1 MKFKKNL
8 ALVLAMS
15 MLASVALAG
24 CGNSS
29 SSNSADDIDATQA
42 DYLNLD
48 GTLPIIKD
56 QAAFEEANGGKLTMM
71 IVNDASRTV
80 PVGDLAMVQRWK
92 EDTGIEFDWQTI
104 PSDSAAEKLSL
115 LLTSGDDLPDAFWNF
130 KDGQSSV
137 YAVQYGDQDV
147 FIPTQDLI
155 NTYCPT
161 VVKLLE
167 DNPQYQKEIVTP
179 DGNMY
184 GFPYVEQMKGLV
196 LTSGPLLIN
205 QDWLDQVGM
214 DLPTTVDEFTEVLY
228 AFKEAGDL
236 NGNGEADEVPA
247 LTMFGPEEIDTFG
260 SYNMFYRFTGCFGQA
275 DSYCYGN
282 YMADHLAVIDG
293 TITFTGMDE
302 SIRKTADY
310 FHQLYVD
317 GMFNVDCFESTST
330 TNYTNNE
337 LIQSE
342 AKAGVVGVWSD
353 MTITDNNVRHQYVA
367 VPQLTGEDGGL
378 SGFPLNY
385 SEMQDTSN
393 TCITTECKFPEVI
406 ACFVE
411 YLVSDPSLSVQS
423 NWGAVGYNYYEDE
436 NGKLCFNLD
445 ENGDIIPVD
454 PYTSFGEMRTNTTP
468 CRGSMIV
475 LDEYYD
481 TVCEYT
487 YDAVNLLEFQYVN
500 GKEEQL
506 SRGTNIPKMM
516 FTVEE
521 NQRLNQIQ
529 PIISDIV
536 DRYVATS
543 VQNGTDDASWD
554 QYLADL
560 KAAGVDELVQIFQTA
575 YDRVSGTG
583 STDAASS
590 EAASDGE

>member
-1 MKFKKNL
+1 MKFRKNL

-15 MLASVALAG
+15 MLATAALSG
-24 CGNSS
+24 CGNSGD
-29 SSNSADDIDATQA
+29 NSADNIDATQA

-56 QAAFEEANGGKLTMM
+56 AAAFEEANGGKLSMM
-71 IVNDASRTV
+71 IINDAARTV
-80 PVGDLAMVQRWK
+80 EVKDLAMVQRWK
-92 EDTGIEFDWQTI
+92 EDTGIEFDWQVI
-104 PSDSAAEKLSL
+104 AADGAAEKLSL
-115 LLTSGDDLPDAFWNF
+115 TLTAGDELPDAFWNF
-130 KDGQSSV
+130 IGGLSGQ
-137 YAVQYGDQDV
+137 YAVQYAEQDV

-155 NTYCPT
+155 NEYCPT
-161 VVKLLE
+161 LVQILE

-184 GFPYVEQMKGLV
+184 GFPYIEQMKGLV
-196 LTSGPLLIN
+196 MTSGPLLIN
-205 QDWLDQVGM
+205 QNWLDQVGM
-214 DLPTTVDEFTEVLY
+214 DLPTTVDEFTDILY

-236 NGNGEADEVPA
+236 NGNGEADEIPA
-247 LTMFGPEEIDTFG
+247 LTMFGPEEIDQFG

-282 YMADHLAVIDG
+282 YLADHLAVIDG
-293 TITFTGMDE
+293 KITFTGMNE

-310 FHQLYVD
+310 FHQLYAD
-317 GMFNVDCFESTST
+317 GLLNVNCFESTST
-330 TNYTNNE
+330 TNYTNSE
-337 LIQSE
+337 LIQTE
-342 AKAGVVGVWSD
+342 AKAGVVGVWTD
-353 MTITDNNVRHQYVA
+353 MQITDNKVRHEYVA

-385 SEMQDTSN
+385 SEMQDTSD

-411 YLVSDPSLSVQS
+411 YLISDPSLSVQS

-436 NGKLCFNLD
+436 NGMLCFNLD

-454 PYTSFGEMRTNTTP
+454 PYTSFGDMRTNTTP
-468 CRGSMIV
+468 ARGSMIV

-481 TVCEYT
+481 TVCQYT
-487 YDAVNLLEFQYVN
+487 YDAVNLLEFQKVN

-506 SRGTNIPKMM
+506 SRGTNVPKLLM
-516 FTVEE
+516 TVEE

-529 PIISDIV
+529 PVISDIV

-543 VQNGTDDASWD
+543 VQNGTDDASWN
-554 QYLADL
+554 QYLSDL
-560 KAAGVDELVQIFQTA
+560 EAAGVNELVEIFQGA
-575 YDRVSGTG
+575 YDRASGTAD
-583 STDAASS
+583 SA
-590 EAASDGE
+590 E

>member
-1 MKFKKNL
+1 MKFRKNL

-15 MLASVALAG
+15 MLATAALSG
-24 CGNSS
+24 CGNSGD
-29 SSNSADDIDATQA
+29 NSADNIDATQA

-56 QAAFEEANGGKLTMM
+56 AAAFEEANGGKLSMM
-71 IVNDASRTV
+71 IINDAARTV
-80 PVGDLAMVQRWK
+80 EVKDLAMVQRWK
-92 EDTGIEFDWQTI
+92 EDTGIEFDWQVI
-104 PSDSAAEKLSL
+104 AADGAAEKLSL
-115 LLTSGDDLPDAFWNF
+115 TLTAGDELPDAFWNF
-130 KDGQSSV
+130 IGGLSGQ
-137 YAVQYGDQDV
+137 YAVQYAEQDV

-155 NTYCPT
+155 NEYCPT
-161 VVKLLE
+161 LVQILE

-184 GFPYVEQMKGLV
+184 GFPYIEQMKGLV
-196 LTSGPLLIN
+196 MTSGPLLIN
-205 QDWLDQVGM
+205 QNWLDQVGM
-214 DLPTTVDEFTEVLY
+214 DLPTTVDEFTDILY

-236 NGNGEADEVPA
+236 NGNGEADEIPA
-247 LTMFGPEEIDTFG
+247 LTMFGPEEIDQFG

-282 YMADHLAVIDG
+282 YLADHLAVIDG
-293 TITFTGMDE
+293 KITFTGMNE

-317 GMFNVDCFESTST
+317 GMFNVDCFESTNT

-337 LIQSE
+337 LIQDV

-353 MTITDNNVRHQYVA
+353 MTITNNDVRHEYVA
-367 VPQLTGEDGGL
+367 IPQLTGEDGGL

-385 SEMQDTSN
+385 SEMQDTS
-393 TCITTECKFPEVI
+393 TTNISVECKFPQVI

-411 YLVSDPSLSVQS
+411 YLVSNPSLSVQS

-506 SRGTNIPKMM
+506 ARGTNVPKMM
-516 FTVEE
+516 FTLEE
-521 NQRLNQIQ
+521 SQRLNQIQ
-529 PIISDIV
+529 PVISDIV

-543 VQNGTDDASWD
+543 VQNGTDDATWN
-554 QYLADL
+554 QYLSDL
-560 KAAGVDELVQIFQTA
+560 EANGVNELVEIFQGA
-575 YDRVSGTG
+575 YDRVNGTAD
-583 STDAASS
+583 SA
-590 EAASDGE
+590 E

>member
-1 MKFKKNL
+1 MKFRKNL

-15 MLASVALAG
+15 MLATAALSG
-24 CGNSS
+24 CGNSGD
-29 SSNSADDIDATQA
+29 NSADNIDATQA

-56 QAAFEEANGGKLTMM
+56 AAAFEEANGGKLSMM
-71 IVNDASRTV
+71 IINDAARTV
-80 PVGDLAMVQRWK
+80 EVKDLAMVQRWK
-92 EDTGIEFDWQTI
+92 EDTGIEFDWQVI
-104 PSDSAAEKLSL
+104 AADGAAEKLSL
-115 LLTSGDDLPDAFWNF
+115 TLTAGDELPDAFWNF
-130 KDGQSSV
+130 IGGLSGQ
-137 YAVQYGDQDV
+137 YAVQYAEQDV

-155 NTYCPT
+155 NEYCPT
-161 VVKLLE
+161 LVQILE

-184 GFPYVEQMKGLV
+184 GFPYIEQMKGLV
-196 LTSGPLLIN
+196 MTSGPLLIN
-205 QDWLDQVGM
+205 QNWLDQVGM
-214 DLPTTVDEFTEVLY
+214 DLPTTVDEFTDILY

-236 NGNGEADEVPA
+236 NGNGEADEIPA
-247 LTMFGPEEIDTFG
+247 LTMFGPEEIDQFG

-282 YMADHLAVIDG
+282 YLADHLAVIDG
-293 TITFTGMDE
+293 KITFTGMNE

-310 FHQLYVD
+310 FHQLYAD
-317 GMFNVDCFESTST
+317 GLLNVNCFESTST
-330 TNYTNNE
+330 TNYTNSE
-337 LIQSE
+337 LIQTE
-342 AKAGVVGVWSD
+342 AKAGVVGVWTD
-353 MTITDNNVRHQYVA
+353 MQITDNNVRHEYVA

-385 SEMQDTSN
+385 SEMQDTSD

-411 YLVSDPSLSVQS
+411 YLISDPSLSVQS

-436 NGKLCFNLD
+436 NGMLCFNLD
-445 ENGDIIPVD
+445 ENGDIIPVE

-468 CRGSMIV
+468 ARGSMIV

-481 TVCEYT
+481 TVCQYT

-506 SRGTNIPKMM
+506 SRGTNVPKLLM
-516 FTVEE
+516 TVEE

-529 PIISDIV
+529 PVISDIV

-543 VQNGTDDASWD
+543 VQNGTDDASWN
-554 QYLADL
+554 QYLSDL
-560 KAAGVDELVQIFQTA
+560 EAAGVNELVEIFQGA
-575 YDRVSGTG
+575 YDRASGTAD
-583 STDAASS
+583 SA
-590 EAASDGE
+590 E

>member
-1 MKFKKNL
+1 MKFRKNL

-15 MLASVALAG
+15 MLATAALSG
-24 CGNSS
+24 CGNSGD
-29 SSNSADDIDATQA
+29 NSADNIDATQA

-56 QAAFEEANGGKLTMM
+56 AAAFEEANGGKLSMM
-71 IVNDASRTV
+71 IINDAARTV
-80 PVGDLAMVQRWK
+80 EVKDLAMVQRWK
-92 EDTGIEFDWQTI
+92 EDTGIEFDWQVI
-104 PSDSAAEKLSL
+104 AADGAAEKLSL
-115 LLTSGDDLPDAFWNF
+115 TLTAGDELPDAFWNF
-130 KDGQSSV
+130 IGGLSGQ
-137 YAVQYGDQDV
+137 YAVQYADQDV

-155 NTYCPT
+155 NEYCPT
-161 VVKLLE
+161 LVQILE

-184 GFPYVEQMKGLV
+184 GFPYIEQMKGLV
-196 LTSGPLLIN
+196 MTSGPLLIN
-205 QDWLDQVGM
+205 QNWLDQVGM
-214 DLPTTVDEFTEVLY
+214 DLPTTVDEFTDILY

-236 NGNGEADEVPA
+236 NGNGEADEIPA
-247 LTMFGPEEIDTFG
+247 LTMFGPEEIDQFG

-282 YMADHLAVIDG
+282 YLADHLAVIDG
-293 TITFTGMDE
+293 KITFTGMNE

-310 FHQLYVD
+310 FHQLYAD
-317 GMFNVDCFESTST
+317 GLLNVNCFESTST
-330 TNYTNNE
+330 TNYTNSE
-337 LIQSE
+337 LIQTE
-342 AKAGVVGVWSD
+342 AKAGVVGVWTD
-353 MTITDNNVRHQYVA
+353 MQITDNNVRHEYVA

-385 SEMQDTSN
+385 SEMQDTSD

-411 YLVSDPSLSVQS
+411 YLISDPSLSVQS

-436 NGKLCFNLD
+436 NGMLCFNLD
-445 ENGDIIPVD
+445 ENGDIIPVE

-468 CRGSMIV
+468 ARGSMIV

-481 TVCEYT
+481 TVCQYT
-487 YDAVNLLEFQYVN
+487 YDAVNLLEFQKVN

-506 SRGTNIPKMM
+506 SRGTNVPKLLM
-516 FTVEE
+516 TVEE

-529 PIISDIV
+529 PVISDIV

-543 VQNGTDDASWD
+543 VQNGTDDASWN
-554 QYLADL
+554 QYLSDL
-560 KAAGVDELVQIFQTA
+560 EAAGVNELVEIFQGA
-575 YDRVSGTG
+575 YDRASGTAD
-583 STDAASS
+583 SA
-590 EAASDGE
+590 E

>member
-15 MLASVALAG
+15 MLASAALAG

-29 SSNSADDIDATQA
+29 DNGSTAADGVDATQEEF
-42 DYLNLD
+42 LNLD

-56 QAAFEEANGGKLTMM
+56 AAAFEEANGGKLSML
-71 IVNDASRTV
+71 IIDDAARTV
-80 PVGDLAMVQRWK
+80 EVKDLAMVQRWK
-92 EDTGIEFDWQTI
+92 EDTGIEFDWQVI
-104 PSDSAAEKLSL
+104 PADGAAEKLSL
-115 LLTSGDDLPDAFWNF
+115 TLTAGGELPDAIWNYPGGLS
-130 KDGQSSV
+130 GQ
-137 YAVQYGDQDV
+137 YAVQYSDQDV
-147 FIPTQDLI
+147 FVPTQDLI
-155 NTYCPT
+155 NEYCPT
-161 VVKLLE
+161 LVKVLE

-184 GFPYVEQMKGLV
+184 GFPYIEQMKGLV
-196 LTSGPLLIN
+196 MTSGPLLIN
-205 QDWLDQVGM
+205 QNWLDQVGM
-214 DLPTTVDEFTEVLY
+214 EMPTTVDEFTDVLY

-236 NGNGEADEVPA
+236 NGNGQADEIPA

-282 YMADHLAVIDG
+282 YLADHLAVIDG
-293 TITFTGMDE
+293 KITFTGMNE

-310 FHQLYVD
+310 FHQLYAD
-317 GMFNVDCFESTST
+317 GMFNVDCFESTTT

-342 AKAGVVGVWSD
+342 AKAGVVGLWTD
-353 MTITDNNVRHQYVA
+353 MQITDNAVRHEYA
-367 VPQLTGEDGGL
+367 PIPQLTGEDGGL

-393 TCITTECKFPEVI
+393 TTITSDCKYPEVI

-411 YLVSDPSLSVQS
+411 YLISDPALSVQS

-436 NGKLCFNLD
+436 NGMLCFNLD
-445 ENGDIIPVD
+445 ENGDIIPVE
-454 PYTSFGEMRTNTTP
+454 PYTSFGDMRTNTTP
-468 CRGSMIV
+468 ARGSMIV

-481 TVCEYT
+481 TVCQYT
-487 YDAVNLLEFQYVN
+487 YDAVTLLEFQYVN

-506 SRGTNIPKMM
+506 SRGTNVPKMLM
-516 FTVEE
+516 TVEE
-521 NQRLNQIQ
+521 TQRLNQIQ

-543 VQNGTDDASWD
+543 VQNGTDDASWN
-554 QYLADL
+554 QYLSEL
-560 KAAGVDELVQIFQTA
+560 EAAGVNKLVEIFQGA
-575 YDRVSGTG
+575 YDRVNG
-583 STDAASS
+583 
-590 EAASDGE
+590 AASDAE

>member
-1 MKFKKNL
+1 MKFRKNL

-15 MLASVALAG
+15 MLATAALSG
-24 CGNSS
+24 CGNSGD
-29 SSNSADDIDATQA
+29 NSADNIDATQA

-56 QAAFEEANGGKLTMM
+56 AAAFEEANGGKLSMM
-71 IVNDASRTV
+71 IINDAARTV
-80 PVGDLAMVQRWK
+80 EVKDLAMVQRWK
-92 EDTGIEFDWQTI
+92 EDTGIEFDWQVI
-104 PSDSAAEKLSL
+104 AADGAAEKLSL
-115 LLTSGDDLPDAFWNF
+115 TLTAGDELPDAFWNF
-130 KDGQSSV
+130 IGGLSGQ
-137 YAVQYGDQDV
+137 YAVQYAEQDV

-155 NTYCPT
+155 NEYCPT
-161 VVKLLE
+161 LVQILE

-184 GFPYVEQMKGLV
+184 GFPYIEQMKGLV
-196 LTSGPLLIN
+196 MTSGPLLIN
-205 QDWLDQVGM
+205 QNWLDQVGM
-214 DLPTTVDEFTEVLY
+214 DLPTTVDEFTDILY

-236 NGNGEADEVPA
+236 NGNGEADEIPA
-247 LTMFGPEEIDTFG
+247 LTMFGPEEIDQFG

-282 YMADHLAVIDG
+282 YLADHLAVIDG
-293 TITFTGMDE
+293 KIIFTGMNE

-310 FHQLYVD
+310 FHQLYAD
-317 GMFNVDCFESTST
+317 GLLNVNCFESTST
-330 TNYTNNE
+330 TNYTNSE
-337 LIQSE
+337 LIQTE
-342 AKAGVVGVWSD
+342 AKAGVVGVWTD
-353 MTITDNNVRHQYVA
+353 MQITDNNVRHEYVA

-385 SEMQDTSN
+385 SEMQDTSD

-411 YLVSDPSLSVQS
+411 YLISDPSLSVQS

-436 NGKLCFNLD
+436 NGMLCFNLD

-454 PYTSFGEMRTNTTP
+454 PYTSFGDMRTNTTP
-468 CRGSMIV
+468 ARGSMIV

-481 TVCEYT
+481 TVCQYT
-487 YDAVNLLEFQYVN
+487 YDAVNLLEFQKVN

-506 SRGTNIPKMM
+506 SRGTNVPKLLM
-516 FTVEE
+516 TVEE

-529 PIISDIV
+529 PVISDIV

-543 VQNGTDDASWD
+543 VQNGTDDASWN
-554 QYLADL
+554 QYLSDL
-560 KAAGVDELVQIFQTA
+560 EAAGVNELVEIFQGA
-575 YDRVSGTG
+575 YDRVSGTAD
-583 STDAASS
+583 SA
-590 EAASDGE
+590 E

>member
-1 MKFKKNL
+1 MKFRKNL

-15 MLASVALAG
+15 MLATAALSG
-24 CGNSS
+24 CGNSGD
-29 SSNSADDIDATQA
+29 NSADNIDATQA

-56 QAAFEEANGGKLTMM
+56 AAAFEEANGGKLSMM
-71 IVNDASRTV
+71 IINDAARTV
-80 PVGDLAMVQRWK
+80 EVKDLAMVQRWK
-92 EDTGIEFDWQTI
+92 EDTGIEFDWQVI
-104 PSDSAAEKLSL
+104 AADGAAEKLSL
-115 LLTSGDDLPDAFWNF
+115 TLTAGDELPDAFWNF
-130 KDGQSSV
+130 IGGLSGQ
-137 YAVQYGDQDV
+137 YAVQYAEQDV

-155 NTYCPT
+155 NEYCPT
-161 VVKLLE
+161 LVQILE

-184 GFPYVEQMKGLV
+184 GFPYIEQMKGLV
-196 LTSGPLLIN
+196 MTSGPLLIN
-205 QDWLDQVGM
+205 QNWLDQVGM
-214 DLPTTVDEFTEVLY
+214 DLPTTVDEFTDILY

-236 NGNGEADEVPA
+236 NGNGEADEIPA
-247 LTMFGPEEIDTFG
+247 LTMFGPEEIDQFG

-282 YMADHLAVIDG
+282 YLADHLAVIDG
-293 TITFTGMDE
+293 KITFTGMNE

-310 FHQLYVD
+310 FHQLYAD
-317 GMFNVDCFESTST
+317 GLLNVNCFESTST
-330 TNYTNNE
+330 TNYTNSE
-337 LIQSE
+337 LIQTE
-342 AKAGVVGVWSD
+342 AKAGVVGVWTD
-353 MTITDNNVRHQYVA
+353 MQITDNNVRHEYVA

-385 SEMQDTSN
+385 SEMQDTSD

-411 YLVSDPSLSVQS
+411 YLISDPSLSVQS

-436 NGKLCFNLD
+436 NGMLCFNLD
-445 ENGDIIPVD
+445 ENGDIIPVE

-468 CRGSMIV
+468 ARGSMIV

-481 TVCEYT
+481 TVCQYT
-487 YDAVNLLEFQYVN
+487 YDAVNLLEFQKVN

-506 SRGTNIPKMM
+506 SRGTNVPKLLM
-516 FTVEE
+516 TVEE

-529 PIISDIV
+529 PVISDIV

-543 VQNGTDDASWD
+543 VQNGTDDASWN
-554 QYLADL
+554 QYLSDL
-560 KAAGVDELVQIFQTA
+560 EAAGVNELVEIFQGA
-575 YDRVSGTG
+575 YDRASGTAD
-583 STDAASS
+583 SA
-590 EAASDGE
+590 E

>member
-1 MKFKKNL
+1 MKFRKNL

-15 MLASVALAG
+15 MLATAALSG
-24 CGNSS
+24 CGNSGD
-29 SSNSADDIDATQA
+29 NSADNIDATQA

-56 QAAFEEANGGKLTMM
+56 AAAFEEANGGKLSMM
-71 IVNDASRTV
+71 IINDAARTV
-80 PVGDLAMVQRWK
+80 EVKDLAMVQRWK
-92 EDTGIEFDWQTI
+92 EDTGIEFDWQVI
-104 PSDSAAEKLSL
+104 AADGAAEKLSL
-115 LLTSGDDLPDAFWNF
+115 TLTAGDELPDAFWNF
-130 KDGQSSV
+130 IGGLSGQ
-137 YAVQYGDQDV
+137 YAVQYAEQDV

-155 NTYCPT
+155 NEYCPT
-161 VVKLLE
+161 LVQILE

-184 GFPYVEQMKGLV
+184 GFPYIEQMKGLV
-196 LTSGPLLIN
+196 MTSGPLLIN
-205 QDWLDQVGM
+205 QNWLDQVGM
-214 DLPTTVDEFTEVLY
+214 DLPTTVDEFTDILY

-236 NGNGEADEVPA
+236 NGNGEADEIPA
-247 LTMFGPEEIDTFG
+247 LTMFGPEEIDQFG

-282 YMADHLAVIDG
+282 YLADHLAVIDG
-293 TITFTGMDE
+293 KITFTAMNE

-310 FHQLYVD
+310 FHQLYTD
-317 GMFNVDCFESTST
+317 GLLNVNCFESTST
-330 TNYTNNE
+330 TNYTNSE
-337 LIQSE
+337 LIQTE
-342 AKAGVVGVWSD
+342 AKAGVVGVWTD
-353 MTITDNNVRHQYVA
+353 MQITDNNVRHEYVA

-385 SEMQDTSN
+385 SEMQDTSD

-411 YLVSDPSLSVQS
+411 YLISDPSLSVQS

-436 NGKLCFNLD
+436 NGMLCFNLD

-454 PYTSFGEMRTNTTP
+454 PYTSFGDMRTNTTP
-468 CRGSMIV
+468 ARGSMIV

-481 TVCEYT
+481 TVCQYT
-487 YDAVNLLEFQYVN
+487 YDAVNLLEFQKVN

-506 SRGTNIPKMM
+506 SRGTNVPKLLM
-516 FTVEE
+516 TVEE

-529 PIISDIV
+529 PVISDIV

-543 VQNGTDDASWD
+543 VQNGTDDASWN
-554 QYLADL
+554 QYLSDL
-560 KAAGVDELVQIFQTA
+560 EAAGVNELVEIFQGA
-575 YDRVSGTG
+575 YDRVSGTAD
-583 STDAASS
+583 SA
-590 EAASDGE
+590 E

>member
-1 MKFKKNL
+1 MKFRKNL

-15 MLASVALAG
+15 MLATAALSG
-24 CGNSS
+24 CGNSGD
-29 SSNSADDIDATQA
+29 NSADNIDATQA

-56 QAAFEEANGGKLTMM
+56 AAAFEEANGGKLSMM
-71 IVNDASRTV
+71 IINDAARTV
-80 PVGDLAMVQRWK
+80 EVKDLAMVQRWR
-92 EDTGIEFDWQTI
+92 EDTGIEFDWQVI
-104 PSDSAAEKLSL
+104 AADGAAEKLSL
-115 LLTSGDDLPDAFWNF
+115 TLTAGDELPDAFWNF
-130 KDGQSSV
+130 IGGLSGQ
-137 YAVQYGDQDV
+137 YAVQYAEQDV

-155 NTYCPT
+155 NEYCPT
-161 VVKLLE
+161 LVQILE

-184 GFPYVEQMKGLV
+184 GFPYIEQMKGLV
-196 LTSGPLLIN
+196 MTSGPLLIN
-205 QDWLDQVGM
+205 QNWLDQVGM
-214 DLPTTVDEFTEVLY
+214 DLPTTVDEFTDILY

-236 NGNGEADEVPA
+236 NGNGEADEIPA
-247 LTMFGPEEIDTFG
+247 LTMFGPEEIDQFG

-282 YMADHLAVIDG
+282 YLADHLAVIDG
-293 TITFTGMDE
+293 KITFTGMNE

-310 FHQLYVD
+310 FHQLYAD
-317 GMFNVDCFESTST
+317 GLLNVNCFESTST
-330 TNYTNNE
+330 TNYTNSE
-337 LIQSE
+337 LIQTE
-342 AKAGVVGVWSD
+342 AKAGVVGVWTD
-353 MTITDNNVRHQYVA
+353 MQITDNNVRHEYVA

-385 SEMQDTSN
+385 SEMQDTSD

-411 YLVSDPSLSVQS
+411 YLISDPSLSVQS

-436 NGKLCFNLD
+436 NGMLCFNLD
-445 ENGDIIPVD
+445 ENGDIIPVE

-468 CRGSMIV
+468 ARGSMIV

-481 TVCEYT
+481 TVCQYT
-487 YDAVNLLEFQYVN
+487 YDAVNLLEFQKVN

-506 SRGTNIPKMM
+506 SRGTNVPKLLM
-516 FTVEE
+516 TVEE

-529 PIISDIV
+529 PVISDIV

-543 VQNGTDDASWD
+543 VQNGTDDASWN
-554 QYLADL
+554 QYLSDL
-560 KAAGVDELVQIFQTA
+560 EAAGVNELVEIFQGA
-575 YDRVSGTG
+575 YDRASGTAD
-583 STDAASS
+583 SA
-590 EAASDGE
+590 E

>member
-1 MKFKKNL
+1 MKFRKNL

-24 CGNSS
+24 CGSS
-29 SSNSADDIDATQA
+29 GNNAADDIDATQV

-56 QAAFEEANGGKLTMM
+56 AAAFEEANGGKLTMM
-71 IVNDASRTV
+71 YINDASRTV
-80 PVGDLAMVQRWK
+80 PVEDLAMVQRWK
-92 EDTGIEFDWQTI
+92 EDTGIEFEWQTI
-104 PSDSAAEKLSL
+104 PSDGAGEKLSL
-115 LLTSGDDLPDAFWNF
+115 LMTSGDSLPDAFWNF
-130 KDGQSSV
+130 GDGQSSV
-137 YAVQYGDQDV
+137 YSIQYGSDV
-147 FIPTQDLI
+147 FRPTNELI
-155 NTYCPT
+155 AKYCPT
-161 VVKLLE
+161 ITKVLE
-167 DNPQYQKEIVTP
+167 DNPQYQQEIVTP

-184 GFPYVEQMKGLV
+184 GFPYIEQMKGLV

-205 QDWLDQVGM
+205 QNWLDQVGM
-214 DLPTTVDEFTEVLY
+214 DLPTTVDEFTDVLY

-282 YMADHLAVIDG
+282 YLADHLAVIDG
-293 TITFTGMDE
+293 KITFTGMNE

-317 GMFNVDCFESTST
+317 GMFNVDCFESTNT

-337 LIQSE
+337 LIQDV
-342 AKAGVVGVWSD
+342 AKAGVVGVWTD
-353 MTITDNNVRHQYVA
+353 MSITNNDVRREYVA

-385 SEMQDTSN
+385 SEMQDTS
-393 TCITTECKFPEVI
+393 TTNISVECKFPEVI

-454 PYTSFGEMRTNTTP
+454 PYTSFAEMRTNTTP

-506 SRGTNIPKMM
+506 ARGTNVPKMM
-516 FTVEE
+516 LTLEE
-521 NQRLNQIQ
+521 SQRLNQIQ
-529 PIISDIV
+529 PVISDIV

-543 VQNGTDDASWD
+543 VQNGTDDATWN
-554 QYLADL
+554 QYLSDL
-560 KAAGVDELVQIFQTA
+560 EANGVNELVEIFQGA
-575 YDRVSGTG
+575 YDRVNGTAD
-583 STDAASS
+583 SA
-590 EAASDGE
+590 E

>member
-1 MKFKKNL
+1 MKFRKNL

-15 MLASVALAG
+15 MLATAALSG
-24 CGNSS
+24 CGNSGD
-29 SSNSADDIDATQA
+29 NSADTIDATQA

-56 QAAFEEANGGKLTMM
+56 AAAFEEANGGKLSMM
-71 IVNDASRTV
+71 IINDAARTV
-80 PVGDLAMVQRWK
+80 EVKDLAMVQRWK
-92 EDTGIEFDWQTI
+92 EDTGIEFDWQVI
-104 PSDSAAEKLSL
+104 AADGAAEKLSL
-115 LLTSGDDLPDAFWNF
+115 TLTAGDELPDAFWNF
-130 KDGQSSV
+130 IGGLSGQ
-137 YAVQYGDQDV
+137 YAVQYAEQDV

-155 NTYCPT
+155 NEYCPT
-161 VVKLLE
+161 LVQILE

-184 GFPYVEQMKGLV
+184 GFPYIEQMKGLV
-196 LTSGPLLIN
+196 MTSGPLLIN
-205 QDWLDQVGM
+205 QNWLDQVGM
-214 DLPTTVDEFTEVLY
+214 DLPTTVDEFTDILY

-236 NGNGEADEVPA
+236 NGNGEADEIPA
-247 LTMFGPEEIDTFG
+247 LTMFGPEEIDQFG

-282 YMADHLAVIDG
+282 YLADHLAVIDG
-293 TITFTGMDE
+293 KITFTGMNE

-310 FHQLYVD
+310 FHQLYAD
-317 GMFNVDCFESTST
+317 GLLNVNCFESTST
-330 TNYTNNE
+330 TNYTNSE
-337 LIQSE
+337 LIQTE
-342 AKAGVVGVWSD
+342 AKAGVVGVWTD
-353 MTITDNNVRHQYVA
+353 MQITDNNVRHEYVA

-385 SEMQDTSN
+385 SEMQDTSD

-411 YLVSDPSLSVQS
+411 YLISDPSLSVQS

-436 NGKLCFNLD
+436 NGMLCFNLD

-454 PYTSFGEMRTNTTP
+454 PYTSFGDMRTNTTP
-468 CRGSMIV
+468 ARGSMIV

-481 TVCEYT
+481 TVCQYT
-487 YDAVNLLEFQYVN
+487 YDAVNLLEFQKVN

-506 SRGTNIPKMM
+506 SRGTNVPKLLM
-516 FTVEE
+516 TVEE

-529 PIISDIV
+529 PVISDIV

>member
-1 MKFKKNL
+1 MKFRKNL

-15 MLASVALAG
+15 MLATAALSG
-24 CGNSS
+24 CGNSGD
-29 SSNSADDIDATQA
+29 NSADTIDATQA

-56 QAAFEEANGGKLTMM
+56 AAAFEEANGGKLSMM
-71 IVNDASRTV
+71 IINDAARTV
-80 PVGDLAMVQRWK
+80 EVKDLAMVQRWK
-92 EDTGIEFDWQTI
+92 EDTGIEFDWQVI
-104 PSDSAAEKLSL
+104 AADGAAEKLSL
-115 LLTSGDDLPDAFWNF
+115 TLTAGDELPDAFWNF
-130 KDGQSSV
+130 IGGLSGQ
-137 YAVQYGDQDV
+137 YAVQYAEQDV

-155 NTYCPT
+155 NEYCPT
-161 VVKLLE
+161 LVQILE

-184 GFPYVEQMKGLV
+184 GFPYIEQMKGLV
-196 LTSGPLLIN
+196 MTSGPLLIN
-205 QDWLDQVGM
+205 QNWLDQVGM
-214 DLPTTVDEFTEVLY
+214 DLPTTVDEFTDILY

-236 NGNGEADEVPA
+236 NGNGEADEIPA
-247 LTMFGPEEIDTFG
+247 LTMFGPEEIDQFG

-282 YMADHLAVIDG
+282 YLADHLAVIDG
-293 TITFTGMDE
+293 KITFTGMNE

-310 FHQLYVD
+310 FHQLYAD
-317 GMFNVDCFESTST
+317 GLLNVNCFESTST
-330 TNYTNNE
+330 TNYTNSE
-337 LIQSE
+337 LIQTE
-342 AKAGVVGVWSD
+342 AKAGVVGVWTD
-353 MTITDNNVRHQYVA
+353 MQITDNNVRHEYVA

-385 SEMQDTSN
+385 SEMQDTSD

-411 YLVSDPSLSVQS
+411 YLISDPSLSVQS

-436 NGKLCFNLD
+436 NGMLCFNLD
-445 ENGDIIPVD
+445 ENGDIIPVE

-468 CRGSMIV
+468 ARGSMIV

-481 TVCEYT
+481 TVCQYT
-487 YDAVNLLEFQYVN
+487 YDAVNLLEFQKVN

-506 SRGTNIPKMM
+506 SRGTNVPKLLM
-516 FTVEE
+516 TVEE

-529 PIISDIV
+529 PVISDIV

-543 VQNGTDDASWD
+543 VQNGTDDASWN
-554 QYLADL
+554 QYLSDL
-560 KAAGVDELVQIFQTA
+560 EAAGVNELVEIFQGA
-575 YDRVSGTG
+575 YDRASGTAD
-583 STDAASS
+583 SA
-590 EAASDGE
+590 E

>member
-1 MKFKKNL
+1 MKFRKNL

-15 MLASVALAG
+15 MLATAALSG
-24 CGNSS
+24 CGNSGD
-29 SSNSADDIDATQA
+29 NSADNIDATQA

-56 QAAFEEANGGKLTMM
+56 AAAFEEANGGKLSMM
-71 IVNDASRTV
+71 IINDAARTV
-80 PVGDLAMVQRWK
+80 EVKDLAMVQRWK
-92 EDTGIEFDWQTI
+92 EDTGIEFDWQVI
-104 PSDSAAEKLSL
+104 AADGAAEKLSL
-115 LLTSGDDLPDAFWNF
+115 TLTAGDELPDAFWNF
-130 KDGQSSV
+130 IGGLSGQ
-137 YAVQYGDQDV
+137 YAVQYAEQDV

-155 NTYCPT
+155 NEYCPT
-161 VVKLLE
+161 LVQILE

-184 GFPYVEQMKGLV
+184 GFPYIEQMKGLV
-196 LTSGPLLIN
+196 MTSGPLLIN
-205 QDWLDQVGM
+205 QNWLDQVGM
-214 DLPTTVDEFTEVLY
+214 DLPTTVDEFTDILY

-236 NGNGEADEVPA
+236 NGNGEADEIPA
-247 LTMFGPEEIDTFG
+247 LTMFGPEEIDQFG

-282 YMADHLAVIDG
+282 YLADHLAVIDG
-293 TITFTGMDE
+293 KITFTAMNE

-310 FHQLYVD
+310 FHQLYAD
-317 GMFNVDCFESTST
+317 GLLNVNCFESTST
-330 TNYTNNE
+330 TNYTNSE
-337 LIQSE
+337 LIQTE
-342 AKAGVVGVWSD
+342 AKAGVVGVWTD
-353 MTITDNNVRHQYVA
+353 MQITDNNVRHEYVA

-385 SEMQDTSN
+385 SEMQDTSD

-411 YLVSDPSLSVQS
+411 YLISDPSLSVQS

-436 NGKLCFNLD
+436 NGMLCFNLD
-445 ENGDIIPVD
+445 ENGDIIPVE

-468 CRGSMIV
+468 ARGSMIV

-481 TVCEYT
+481 TVCQYT
-487 YDAVNLLEFQYVN
+487 YDAVNLLEFQKVN

-506 SRGTNIPKMM
+506 SRGTNVPKLLM
-516 FTVEE
+516 TVEE

-529 PIISDIV
+529 PVISDIV

-543 VQNGTDDASWD
+543 VQNGTDDASWN
-554 QYLADL
+554 QYLSDL
-560 KAAGVDELVQIFQTA
+560 EAAGVNELVEIFQGA
-575 YDRVSGTG
+575 YDRVSGTAD
-583 STDAASS
+583 SA
-590 EAASDGE
+590 E

>member
-1 MKFKKNL
+1 MKFRKNL

-15 MLASVALAG
+15 MLATAALSG
-24 CGNSS
+24 CGNSGD
-29 SSNSADDIDATQA
+29 NSADNIDATQA

-56 QAAFEEANGGKLTMM
+56 AAAFEEANGGKLSMM
-71 IVNDASRTV
+71 IINDAARTV
-80 PVGDLAMVQRWK
+80 EVKDLAMVQRWK
-92 EDTGIEFDWQTI
+92 EDTGIEFDWQVI
-104 PSDSAAEKLSL
+104 AADGAAEKLSL
-115 LLTSGDDLPDAFWNF
+115 TLTAGDELPDAFWNF
-130 KDGQSSV
+130 IGGLSGQ
-137 YAVQYGDQDV
+137 YAVQYAEQDV

-155 NTYCPT
+155 NEYCPT
-161 VVKLLE
+161 LVQILE

-184 GFPYVEQMKGLV
+184 GFPYIEQMKGLV
-196 LTSGPLLIN
+196 MTSGPLLIN
-205 QDWLDQVGM
+205 QNWLDQVGM
-214 DLPTTVDEFTEVLY
+214 DLPTTVDEFTDILY

-236 NGNGEADEVPA
+236 NGNGEADEIPA
-247 LTMFGPEEIDTFG
+247 LTMFGPEEIDQFG

-282 YMADHLAVIDG
+282 YLADHLAVIDG
-293 TITFTGMDE
+293 KITFTGMNE

-310 FHQLYVD
+310 FHQLYAD
-317 GMFNVDCFESTST
+317 GLLNVNCFESTST
-330 TNYTNNE
+330 TNYTNSE
-337 LIQSE
+337 LIQTE
-342 AKAGVVGVWSD
+342 AKAGVVGVWTD
-353 MTITDNNVRHQYVA
+353 MQITDNNVRHEYVA

-385 SEMQDTSN
+385 SEMQDTSD

-411 YLVSDPSLSVQS
+411 YLISDPSLSVQS

-436 NGKLCFNLD
+436 NGMLCFNLD
-445 ENGDIIPVD
+445 ENGDIIPVE

-468 CRGSMIV
+468 ARGSMIV

-481 TVCEYT
+481 TVCQYT

-506 SRGTNIPKMM
+506 SRGTNVPKLLM
-516 FTVEE
+516 TVEE

-529 PIISDIV
+529 PVISDIV

-543 VQNGTDDASWD
+543 VQNGTDDASWN
-554 QYLADL
+554 QYLSDL
-560 KAAGVDELVQIFQTA
+560 EAAGVNELVEIFQGA
-575 YDRVSGTG
+575 YDRVSGTAD
-583 STDAASS
+583 SA
-590 EAASDGE
+590 E

>member
-1 MKFKKNL
+1 MKFRKNL

-15 MLASVALAG
+15 MLATAALSG
-24 CGNSS
+24 CGNSGD
-29 SSNSADDIDATQA
+29 NSADNIDATQA

-56 QAAFEEANGGKLTMM
+56 AAAFEEANGGKLSMM
-71 IVNDASRTV
+71 IINDAARTV
-80 PVGDLAMVQRWK
+80 EVKDLAMVQRWK
-92 EDTGIEFDWQTI
+92 EDTGIEFDWQVI
-104 PSDSAAEKLSL
+104 AADGAAEKLSL
-115 LLTSGDDLPDAFWNF
+115 TLTAGDELPDAFWNF
-130 KDGQSSV
+130 IGGLSGQ
-137 YAVQYGDQDV
+137 YAVQYAEQDV

-155 NTYCPT
+155 NEYCPT
-161 VVKLLE
+161 LVQILE

-184 GFPYVEQMKGLV
+184 GFPYIEQMKGLV
-196 LTSGPLLIN
+196 MTSGPLLIN
-205 QDWLDQVGM
+205 QNWLDQVGM
-214 DLPTTVDEFTEVLY
+214 DLPTTVDEFTDILY

-236 NGNGEADEVPA
+236 NGNGEADEIPA
-247 LTMFGPEEIDTFG
+247 LTMFGPEEIDQFG

-282 YMADHLAVIDG
+282 YLADHLAVIDG
-293 TITFTGMDE
+293 KITFSGMNE

-310 FHQLYVD
+310 FHQLYAD
-317 GMFNVDCFESTST
+317 GLLNVNCFESTST
-330 TNYTNNE
+330 TNYTNSE
-337 LIQSE
+337 LIQTE
-342 AKAGVVGVWSD
+342 AKAGVVGVWTD
-353 MTITDNNVRHQYVA
+353 MQITDNNVRHEYVA

-385 SEMQDTSN
+385 SEMQDTSD

-411 YLVSDPSLSVQS
+411 YLISDPSLSVQS

-436 NGKLCFNLD
+436 NGMLCFNLD
-445 ENGDIIPVD
+445 ENGDIIPVE

-468 CRGSMIV
+468 ARGSMIV

-481 TVCEYT
+481 TVCQYT

-506 SRGTNIPKMM
+506 SRGTNVPKLLM
-516 FTVEE
+516 TVEE

-529 PIISDIV
+529 PVISDIV

-543 VQNGTDDASWD
+543 VQNGTDDASWN
-554 QYLADL
+554 QYLSDL
-560 KAAGVDELVQIFQTA
+560 EAAGVNELVEIFQGA
-575 YDRVSGTG
+575 YDRASGTAD
-583 STDAASS
+583 SA
-590 EAASDGE
+590 E

>member
-1 MKFKKNL
+1 MKFRKNL

-24 CGNSS
+24 CGSS
-29 SSNSADDIDATQA
+29 GNNAADDIDATQV

-56 QAAFEEANGGKLTMM
+56 AAAFEEANGGKLSMM
-71 IVNDASRTV
+71 IINDAARTV
-80 PVGDLAMVQRWK
+80 EVKDLAMVQRWK
-92 EDTGIEFDWQTI
+92 EDTGIEFDWQVI
-104 PSDSAAEKLSL
+104 AADGAAEKLSL
-115 LLTSGDDLPDAFWNF
+115 TLTAGDELPDAFWNF
-130 KDGQSSV
+130 IGGLSGQ
-137 YAVQYGDQDV
+137 YAVQYAEQDV

-155 NTYCPT
+155 NEYCPT
-161 VVKLLE
+161 LVQILE

-184 GFPYVEQMKGLV
+184 GFPYIEQMKGLV
-196 LTSGPLLIN
+196 MTSGPLLIN
-205 QDWLDQVGM
+205 QNWLDQVGM
-214 DLPTTVDEFTEVLY
+214 DLPTTVDEFTDILY

-236 NGNGEADEVPA
+236 NGNGEADEIPA
-247 LTMFGPEEIDTFG
+247 LTMFGPEEIDQFG

-282 YMADHLAVIDG
+282 YLADHLAVIDG
-293 TITFTGMDE
+293 KITFTGMNE

-310 FHQLYVD
+310 FHQLYAD
-317 GMFNVDCFESTST
+317 GLLNVNCFESTST
-330 TNYTNNE
+330 TNYTNSE
-337 LIQSE
+337 LIQTE
-342 AKAGVVGVWSD
+342 AKAGVVGVWTD
-353 MTITDNNVRHQYVA
+353 MQITDNNVRHEYVA

-385 SEMQDTSN
+385 SEMQDTSD

-411 YLVSDPSLSVQS
+411 YLISDPSLSVQS

-436 NGKLCFNLD
+436 NGMLCFNLD

-454 PYTSFGEMRTNTTP
+454 PYTSFGDMRTNTTP
-468 CRGSMIV
+468 ARGSMIV

-481 TVCEYT
+481 TVCQYT
-487 YDAVNLLEFQYVN
+487 YDAVNLLEFQKVN

-506 SRGTNIPKMM
+506 SRGTNVPKLLM
-516 FTVEE
+516 TVEE

-529 PIISDIV
+529 PVISDIV

-543 VQNGTDDASWD
+543 VQNGTDDASWN
-554 QYLADL
+554 QYLSDL
-560 KAAGVDELVQIFQTA
+560 EAAGVNELVEIFQGA
-575 YDRVSGTG
+575 YDRVSGTAD
-583 STDAASS
+583 SA
-590 EAASDGE
+590 E

>member
-1 MKFKKNL
+1 MKFRKNL

-15 MLASVALAG
+15 MLATAALSG
-24 CGNSS
+24 CGNSGD
-29 SSNSADDIDATQA
+29 NSADNIDATQA

-56 QAAFEEANGGKLTMM
+56 AAAFEEANGGKLSMM
-71 IVNDASRTV
+71 IINDAARTV
-80 PVGDLAMVQRWK
+80 EVKDLAMVQRWK
-92 EDTGIEFDWQTI
+92 EDTGIEFDWQVI
-104 PSDSAAEKLSL
+104 AADGAAEKLSL
-115 LLTSGDDLPDAFWNF
+115 TLTAGDELPDAFWNF
-130 KDGQSSV
+130 IGGLSGQ
-137 YAVQYGDQDV
+137 YAVQYAEQDV

-155 NTYCPT
+155 NEYCPT
-161 VVKLLE
+161 LVQILE

-184 GFPYVEQMKGLV
+184 GFPYIEQMKGLV
-196 LTSGPLLIN
+196 MTSGPLLIN
-205 QDWLDQVGM
+205 QNWLDQVGM
-214 DLPTTVDEFTEVLY
+214 DLPTTVDEFTDILY

-236 NGNGEADEVPA
+236 NGNGEADEIPA
-247 LTMFGPEEIDTFG
+247 LTMFGPEEIDQFG

-282 YMADHLAVIDG
+282 YLADHLAVIDG
-293 TITFTGMDE
+293 KITFTAMNE

-310 FHQLYVD
+310 FHQLYTD
-317 GMFNVDCFESTST
+317 GLLNVNCFESTST
-330 TNYTNNE
+330 TNYTNSE
-337 LIQSE
+337 LIQTE
-342 AKAGVVGVWSD
+342 AKAGVVGVWTD
-353 MTITDNNVRHQYVA
+353 MQITDNKVRHEYVA

-385 SEMQDTSN
+385 SEMQDTSD

-411 YLVSDPSLSVQS
+411 YLISDPSLSVQS

-436 NGKLCFNLD
+436 NGMLCFNLD
-445 ENGDIIPVD
+445 ENGDIIPVE

-468 CRGSMIV
+468 ARGSMIV

-481 TVCEYT
+481 TVCQYT
-487 YDAVNLLEFQYVN
+487 YDAVNLLEFQKVN

-506 SRGTNIPKMM
+506 SRGTNVPKLLM
-516 FTVEE
+516 TVEE

-529 PIISDIV
+529 PVISDIV

-543 VQNGTDDASWD
+543 VQNGTDDASWN
-554 QYLADL
+554 QYLSDL
-560 KAAGVDELVQIFQTA
+560 EAAGVNELVEIFQGA
-575 YDRVSGTG
+575 YDRASGTAD
-583 STDAASS
+583 SA
-590 EAASDGE
+590 E

>member
-1 MKFKKNL
+1 MKFRKNL

-15 MLASVALAG
+15 MLATAALSG
-24 CGNSS
+24 CGNSGD
-29 SSNSADDIDATQA
+29 NSADNIDATQA

-56 QAAFEEANGGKLTMM
+56 AAAFEEANGGKLSMM
-71 IVNDASRTV
+71 IINDAARTV
-80 PVGDLAMVQRWK
+80 EVKDLAMVQRWK
-92 EDTGIEFDWQTI
+92 EDTGIEFDWQVI
-104 PSDSAAEKLSL
+104 AADGAAEKLSL
-115 LLTSGDDLPDAFWNF
+115 TLTAGDELPDAFWNF
-130 KDGQSSV
+130 IGGLSGQ
-137 YAVQYGDQDV
+137 YAVQYAEQDV

-155 NTYCPT
+155 NEYCPT
-161 VVKLLE
+161 LVQILE

-184 GFPYVEQMKGLV
+184 GFPYIEQMKGLV
-196 LTSGPLLIN
+196 MTSGPLLIN
-205 QDWLDQVGM
+205 QNWLDQVGM
-214 DLPTTVDEFTEVLY
+214 DLPTTVDEFTDILY

-236 NGNGEADEVPA
+236 NGNGEADEIPA
-247 LTMFGPEEIDTFG
+247 LTMFGPEEIDQFG

-282 YMADHLAVIDG
+282 YLADHLAVIDG
-293 TITFTGMDE
+293 KITFTGMNE

-310 FHQLYVD
+310 FHQLYAD
-317 GMFNVDCFESTST
+317 GLLNVNCFESTST
-330 TNYTNNE
+330 TNYTNSE
-337 LIQSE
+337 LIQTE
-342 AKAGVVGVWSD
+342 AKAGVVGVWTD
-353 MTITDNNVRHQYVA
+353 MQITDNNVRHEYVA

-385 SEMQDTSN
+385 SEMQDTSD

-411 YLVSDPSLSVQS
+411 YLISDPSLSVQS

-436 NGKLCFNLD
+436 NGMLCFNLD

-468 CRGSMIV
+468 ARGSMIV

-481 TVCEYT
+481 TVCQYT
-487 YDAVNLLEFQYVN
+487 YDAVNLLEFQKVN

-506 SRGTNIPKMM
+506 SRGTNVPKLLM
-516 FTVEE
+516 TVEE

-529 PIISDIV
+529 PVISDIV

-543 VQNGTDDASWD
+543 VQNGTDDASWN
-554 QYLADL
+554 QYLSDL
-560 KAAGVDELVQIFQTA
+560 EAAGVNELVEIFQGA
-575 YDRVSGTG
+575 YDRVSGTAD
-583 STDAASS
+583 SA
-590 EAASDGE
+590 E

>member
-15 MLASVALAG
+15 MLATAALSG
-24 CGNSS
+24 CGNSGD
-29 SSNSADDIDATQA
+29 NSADTIDATQA

-56 QAAFEEANGGKLTMM
+56 AAAFEEANGGKLSMM
-71 IVNDASRTV
+71 IINDAARTV
-80 PVGDLAMVQRWK
+80 EVKDLAMVQRWK
-92 EDTGIEFDWQTI
+92 EDTGIEFDWQVI
-104 PSDSAAEKLSL
+104 AADGAAEKLSL
-115 LLTSGDDLPDAFWNF
+115 TLTAGDELPDAFWNF
-130 KDGQSSV
+130 IGGLSGQ
-137 YAVQYGDQDV
+137 YAVQYAEQDV

-155 NTYCPT
+155 NEYCPT
-161 VVKLLE
+161 LVQILE

-184 GFPYVEQMKGLV
+184 GFPYIEQMKGLV
-196 LTSGPLLIN
+196 MTSGPLLIN
-205 QDWLDQVGM
+205 QNWLDQVGM
-214 DLPTTVDEFTEVLY
+214 DLPTTVDEFTDILY

-236 NGNGEADEVPA
+236 NGNGEADEIPA
-247 LTMFGPEEIDTFG
+247 LTMFGPEEIDQFG

-282 YMADHLAVIDG
+282 YLADHLAVIDG
-293 TITFTGMDE
+293 KITFTGMNE

-310 FHQLYVD
+310 FHQLYAD
-317 GMFNVDCFESTST
+317 GLLNVNCFESTST
-330 TNYTNNE
+330 TNYTNSE
-337 LIQSE
+337 LIQTE
-342 AKAGVVGVWSD
+342 AKAGVVGVWTD
-353 MTITDNNVRHQYVA
+353 MQITDNNVRHEYVA

-385 SEMQDTSN
+385 SEMQDTSD

-411 YLVSDPSLSVQS
+411 YLISDPSLSVQS

-436 NGKLCFNLD
+436 NGMLCFNLD
-445 ENGDIIPVD
+445 ENGDIIPVE
-454 PYTSFGEMRTNTTP
+454 PYTSFGDMRTNTTP
-468 CRGSMIV
+468 ARGSMIV

-481 TVCEYT
+481 TVCQYT
-487 YDAVNLLEFQYVN
+487 YDAVNLLEFQKVN

-506 SRGTNIPKMM
+506 SRGTNVPKLLM
-516 FTVEE
+516 TVEE

-529 PIISDIV
+529 PVISDIV

-583 STDAASS
+583 STDA
-590 EAASDGE
+590 E